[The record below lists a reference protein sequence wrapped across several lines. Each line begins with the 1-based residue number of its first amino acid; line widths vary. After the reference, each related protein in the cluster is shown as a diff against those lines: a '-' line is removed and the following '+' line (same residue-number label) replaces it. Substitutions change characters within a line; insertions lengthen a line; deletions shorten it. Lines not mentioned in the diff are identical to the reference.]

1 MIPNRTR
8 PGWTLALAGFG
19 LFMTALDNMVVTTA
33 LPVMRQSLHG
43 SLSDLEWTVNAYLL
57 SFACLLLTGAALGD
71 RFGRRRMYCVGLAIF
86 TGASAAA
93 ALSPS
98 IGALIAARVVQGAGA
113 AMVLPLTL
121 TLVSAAFP
129 PEKRSGAIGIWGAI
143 GGLSAASG
151 PVLGGAVTQSINWH
165 WIFWINVPV
174 GLALIPLSAVFLTE
188 SYGRRA
194 RMDLGG
200 LAFVGTGLF
209 GLTWGLVRGNS
220 VGWGSGEVIGAFLA
234 GLVLLAGFCWWERRT
249 AEPMLP
255 LALFGRVE
263 FSTASAVSFFMYG
276 SVFGALFLM
285 TQFLQSA
292 QHYSPLQAGVRLLPW
307 SAAAM
312 MVAPVAG
319 KLADRYGNRPFMTAG
334 MLALTVGFGW
344 IAAIARTDLGY
355 GELWV
360 PLLFAGVGLALVL
373 PTASAE
379 VMRSVPM
386 SDAGV
391 ASGTS
396 GALRQ
401 LGGVFGVAL
410 LAAVFARSDVYTS
423 PAAFTDG
430 LRTALWV
437 AAGLSTAG
445 VLSALAGWPRPARAS
460 HSGGSRRSRPLHP
473 PPATQTSTEL
483 ELDLAR

>member
-1 MIPNRTR
+1 MSNNRSR
-8 PGWTLALAGFG
+8 PGWTLVLTGLG

-71 RFGRRRMYCVGLAIF
+71 RFGRRRMYCVGLAVF
-86 TGASAAA
+86 TAASAAA

-98 IGALIAARVVQGAGA
+98 VGILIAARVVQGAGA

-151 PVLGGAVTQSINWH
+151 PVLGGAVTQAINWH

-174 GLALIPLSAVFLTE
+174 GLALIPLSAARLNE
-188 SYGRRA
+188 SFGPRGERGA
-194 RMDLGG
+194 QRSVDFGG
-200 LAFVGTGLF
+200 LSLAGAGLL
-209 GLTWGLVRGNS
+209 GLTWALVRANT
-220 VGWGSGEVIGAFLA
+220 VGWASGEAIGTLLA
-234 GLVLLAGFCWWERRT
+234 GLALLAGFCWWEQRT
-249 AEPMLP
+249 PEPMLS
-255 LALFGRVE
+255 LALFRRVE
-263 FSTASAVSFFMYG
+263 FSTASAVNFFMYG
-276 SVFGALFLM
+276 AVFGALFLM

-292 QHYSPLQAGVRLLPW
+292 QHQSPLQAGIRLLPW

-312 MVAPVAG
+312 FVAPIAG

-334 MLALTVGFGW
+334 MLLLGAGLAWV
-344 IAAIARTDLGY
+344 AVVARPDVDY
-355 GELWV
+355 GELWA
-360 PLLFAGVGLALVL
+360 PLLFAGIGLALVL
-373 PTASAE
+373 PTTSAE

-386 SDAGV
+386 AQAGV

-410 LAAVFARSDVYTS
+410 LAAVFARKGVYTS
-423 PAAFTDG
+423 PAAFTEG
-430 LRTALWV
+430 FRAALWA
-437 AAGLSTAG
+437 AAGLSALG
-445 VLSALAGWPRPARAS
+445 VLSALVGWPAP
-460 HSGGSRRSRPLHP
+460 SRRRQQSAVQPVR
-473 PPATQTSTEL
+473 L
-483 ELDLAR
+483 EIAD

>member
-1 MIPNRTR
+1 MTISRSR
-8 PGWTLALAGFG
+8 PGWTLALTGLG

-71 RFGRRRMYCVGLAIF
+71 RFGRRRMYCVGLAVF
-86 TGASAAA
+86 TAASAAA

-98 IGALIAARVVQGAGA
+98 IGILIAARVVQGAGA

-151 PVLGGAVTQSINWH
+151 PVLGGAVTQAINWH

-174 GLALIPLSAVFLTE
+174 GLALIPLSAIRLDE
-188 SYGRRA
+188 SFGPGGGRGVQRVGV
-194 RMDLGG
+194 DLGG
-200 LAFVGTGLF
+200 LALAGAGLL
-209 GLTWGLVRGNS
+209 GLTWGLVRANT
-220 VGWGSGEVIGAFLA
+220 VGWASGEVIGTLLA
-234 GLVLLAGFCWWERRT
+234 GFVLLAGFCWWEQRT
-249 AEPMLP
+249 VEPMLP
-255 LALFGRVE
+255 LALFRRIE
-263 FSTASAVSFFMYG
+263 FSTASAVNFFMYG

-292 QHYSPLQAGVRLLPW
+292 QHQSPLQAGIRLLPW

-312 MVAPVAG
+312 FVAPVAG

-334 MLALTVGFGW
+334 MLLLGAGLAWV
-344 IAAIARTDLGY
+344 AAVARPDLGY
-355 GELWV
+355 GELWA
-360 PLLFAGVGLALVL
+360 PLLFAGIGLALVL
-373 PTASAE
+373 PTTSAE

-386 SDAGV
+386 SEAGI

-410 LAAVFARSDVYTS
+410 LAAVFVRKGVYTS
-423 PAAFTDG
+423 PAAFTEG
-430 LRTALWV
+430 FRAALWLAV
-437 AAGLSTAG
+437 GLSTLG
-445 VLSALAGWPRPARAS
+445 VLSAVVGWP
-460 HSGGSRRSRPLHP
+460 HQSRRRQDSAVQPVR
-473 PPATQTSTEL
+473 L
-483 ELDLAR
+483 EIAD

>member
-1 MIPNRTR
+1 MSNSRSR
-8 PGWTLALAGFG
+8 PGWTLALTGLG

-71 RFGRRRMYCVGLAIF
+71 RFGRRRMYCVGLAVF
-86 TGASAAA
+86 TAASAAA

-98 IGALIAARVVQGAGA
+98 AGILIAARVVQGAGA

-151 PVLGGAVTQSINWH
+151 PVLGGAVTQAINWH

-174 GLALIPLSAVFLTE
+174 GLVLIPLSAVRLNE
-188 SYGRRA
+188 SFGRQA
-194 RMDLGG
+194 RLDLGG
-200 LAFVGTGLF
+200 LALAGVGLL
-209 GLTWGLVRGNS
+209 GLTWGLVRANT
-220 VGWGSGEVIGAFLA
+220 VGWASGEVIGALAA
-234 GLVLLAGFCWWERRT
+234 GLALLAGFCWWEQRT

-255 LALFGRVE
+255 LALFRRVE
-263 FSTASAVSFFMYG
+263 FSTASAVNFFMYG
-276 SVFGALFLM
+276 GVFGALFLM

-292 QHYSPLQAGVRLLPW
+292 QHQSPLQTGIRLLPW

-312 MVAPVAG
+312 FVAPIAG

-334 MLALTVGFGW
+334 MLLLGAGLAWV
-344 IAAIARTDLGY
+344 AVVAKPDLGY
-355 GELWV
+355 GELWA
-360 PLLFAGVGLALVL
+360 PLLFAGIGLALVL
-373 PTASAE
+373 PTTSAE

-386 SDAGV
+386 SEAGV

-410 LAAVFARSDVYTS
+410 LAAVFARKGVYTS
-423 PAAFTDG
+423 PAAFTEG
-430 LRTALWV
+430 FRAALW
-437 AAGLSTAG
+437 AAVGLSILG
-445 VLSALAGWPRPARAS
+445 VLSALAGWPRL
-460 HSGGSRRSRPLHP
+460 SRRRQQSAVQPVR
-473 PPATQTSTEL
+473 L
-483 ELDLAR
+483 EIAD

>member
-1 MIPNRTR
+1 MTLNRPR
-8 PGWTLALAGFG
+8 PGWTLALAGLG

-71 RFGRRRMYCVGLAIF
+71 RFGRRRLFCVGLAVF
-86 TGASAAA
+86 TAASAAA

-98 IGALIAARVVQGAGA
+98 VGILIAARVVQGAGA
-113 AMVLPLTL
+113 AVVLPLSL

-129 PEKRSGAIGIWGAI
+129 AEKRSGAIGIWGAV

-151 PVLGGAVTQSINWH
+151 PVLGGLVTQSINWH

-174 GLALIPLSAVFLTE
+174 GLALIPLSAARLTE
-188 SYGRRA
+188 SFGRRA
-194 RMDLGG
+194 HLDFGG
-200 LAFVGTGLF
+200 LALAGAGLF
-209 GLTWGLVRGNS
+209 GLTWGLVRANS
-220 VGWGSGEVIGAFLA
+220 VGWASAEVIGTLVA
-234 GLVLLAGFCWWERRT
+234 GIVLLAGFCWWEQRVT
-249 AEPMLP
+249 EPMVS
-255 LALFGRVE
+255 LALFRRVE
-263 FSTASAVSFFMYG
+263 FTTASAVSFFMYG
-276 SVFGALFLM
+276 GVFGALFLM

-292 QHYSPLQAGVRLLPW
+292 QHHSPLQAGIRLLPW

-312 MVAPVAG
+312 VVAPVAG

-334 MLALTVGFGW
+334 LVLQAIGLAWV
-344 IAAIARTDLGY
+344 AVIARTDLGY
-355 GELWV
+355 GELWA

-379 VMRSVPM
+379 VMRSVPL
-386 SDAGV
+386 SEAGV

-410 LAAVFARSDVYTS
+410 LAAVFARKGVYTS
-423 PAAFTDG
+423 PAAFAEG
-430 LRTALWV
+430 FRAALWV
-437 AAGLSTAG
+437 AVGLSAAG
-445 VLSALAGWPRPARAS
+445 VLSALVGWPRVTRARQEGAVQPALVKVS
-460 HSGGSRRSRPLHP
+460 
-473 PPATQTSTEL
+473 
-483 ELDLAR
+483 D

>member
-1 MIPNRTR
+1 MFLNRSR
-8 PGWTLALAGFG
+8 PGWTLALAGLG

-33 LPVMRQSLHG
+33 LPVMRQSLHA
-43 SLSDLEWTVNAYLL
+43 SLGDLEWTVNAYLL

-71 RFGRRRMYCVGLAIF
+71 QFGRRRMYCVGLAIF

-98 IGALIAARVVQGAGA
+98 IGILIAARVIQGAGA

-174 GLALIPLSAVFLTE
+174 GLALIPLSAALLTE
-188 SYGRRA
+188 SFGRRA
-194 RMDLGG
+194 QLDLAG
-200 LAFVGTGLF
+200 LALAGAGLF
-209 GLTWGLVRGNS
+209 GLTWGLVRGNT
-220 VGWGSGEVIGAFLA
+220 VGWTSGEVIGALLA
-234 GLVLLAGFCWWERRT
+234 GLVLLAGFCWWEQRAT
-249 AEPMLP
+249 EPMLS
-255 LALFGRVE
+255 LALFRRVE
-263 FSTASAVSFFMYG
+263 FGAASAVSFFMYG
-276 SVFGALFLM
+276 SVFGTLFLI

-292 QHYSPLQAGVRLLPW
+292 QHYSPLQAGIRLLPW

-312 MVAPVAG
+312 VVAPVAG
-319 KLADRYGNRPFMTAG
+319 KLADRYGNRPFMIAG
-334 MLALTVGFGW
+334 MLLLTAGFGW
-344 IAAIARTDLGY
+344 IAAIARADLGY
-355 GELWV
+355 GQLWV

-379 VMRSVPM
+379 VMSSVPM

-410 LAAVFARSDVYTS
+410 LAAVFARPGVYSS

-437 AAGLSTAG
+437 AAALSTAG
-445 VLSALAGWPRPARAS
+445 VLSALAGRRRSARAV
-460 HSGGSRRSRPLHP
+460 
-473 PPATQTSTEL
+473 QTL